1 MSDTT
6 STKPLQAPPPESD
19 SRALEVQ
26 ATLLINQTKAA
37 LARART
43 DSQQLAQRFESLTKV
58 GETMDALAEQLA
70 TATFRAAGHATDGTS
85 PRAAIVSFVEELGNL
100 AKQAALAS
108 HELRGVMLQPSQN
121 VALNDAAYRLND
133 AAQDDL
139 LRVVHQLAE
148 KASRNPAART
158 IQVENRFVRTLS
170 SASAEAMDDDQDESV
185 DWSLGRTRSSGY
197 KN

>member
-6 STKPLQAPPPESD
+6 STKPLTAPPPEAD

-26 ATLLINQTKAA
+26 ATLLINQTKDA

-43 DSQQLAQRFESLTKV
+43 DSHEASTRLASLTKV
-58 GETMDALAEQLA
+58 GEAMDALANQLA

-85 PRAAIVSFVEELGNL
+85 ARAAIVSFVEELGTL
-100 AKQAALAS
+100 AKQAAVAS
-108 HELRGVMLQPSQN
+108 HELRTVMLQPGLN
-121 VALNDAAYRLND
+121 AAVNDAALRLNE

-139 LRVVHQLAE
+139 CRVVHQLAE
-148 KASRNPAART
+148 KASRQQTTRT
-158 IQVENRFVRTLS
+158 IHVENRFVRTLT
-170 SASAEAMDDDQDESV
+170 SASAEAMDDEQDESS
-185 DWSLGRTRSSGY
+185 DWSLGRSRSSGY

>member
-6 STKPLQAPPPESD
+6 STKTLTAPPSEAD

-26 ATLLINQTKAA
+26 ATVLINQTKDA
-37 LARART
+37 LVRART
-43 DSQQLAQRFESLTKV
+43 DSRDVAQRLESLTKV
-58 GETMDALAEQLA
+58 GETMDALAAQLA

-85 PRAAIVSFVEELGNL
+85 PRAAIVSFVEELGAL

-108 HELRGVMLQPSQN
+108 HELRTVMLLPSLN
-121 VALNDAAYRLND
+121 VAANDANLRLNE

-139 LRVVHQLAE
+139 SRVVHQLAE
-148 KASRNPAART
+148 KANRQQAIHT

-170 SASAEAMDDDQDESV
+170 SASAEAMDDEQDDSA